1 MNVMMKSDALPYTG
15 VRNVTGKVRAK
26 TSEEAPWLDCYFD
39 GSPNASQIKGI
50 TRGKTYNVV
59 RVEGFGDCEDVTII
73 NDNGEEQEL
82 ADFFFAEIYE

>member
-1 MNVMMKSDALPYTG
+1 MSVMMKIDAYPYTG
-15 VRNVTGKVRAK
+15 VRNVKGKVRAK

-39 GSPNASQIKGI
+39 GTPNTDQVEGL
-50 TRGKTYNVV
+50 TRGKIYDVV

-82 ADFFFAEIYE
+82 ADFFFAEIDN